1 MSTPEEY
8 PTNLTDSQ
16 WHVLQPL
23 VPPRKWRPGGP
34 GRPPCDVR
42 QVINGIVYVTKTGCQ
57 WEMVPPSF
65 GRWKTMYGYF
75 NTWSRDGVW
84 QQMLETLTKQERKR
98 QGRHPTPAA
107 GSGDSQSIKTATQ
120 GETKGY
126 DAGKKVNGR
135 KRHLLVDTLGL
146 ILGVWVTAADGGDRD
161 GLMHLLSR
169 YFSTSVQRLKKLW
182 VDGGYTGEPLKA
194 WVAGLKQTHK
204 IDLEVV
210 EKQGPGFTLLKW
222 RWVVERTFAWLLNYR
237 RHSKDYEVLPRNS
250 EAFIRVAMI
259 HLLLKRLAA

>member
-1 MSTPEEY
+1 
-8 PTNLTDSQ
+8 
-16 WHVLQPL
+16 
-23 VPPRKWRPGGP
+23 
-34 GRPPCDVR
+34 
-42 QVINGIVYVTKTGCQ
+42 
-57 WEMVPPSF
+57 
-65 GRWKTMYGYF
+65 
-75 NTWSRDGVW
+75 
-84 QQMLETLTKQERKR
+84 
-98 QGRHPTPAA
+98 
-107 GSGDSQSIKTATQ
+107 
-120 GETKGY
+120 
-126 DAGKKVNGR
+126 
-135 KRHLLVDTLGL
+135 
-146 ILGVWVTAADGGDRD
+146 
-161 GLMHLLSR
+161 MHLLSR

-194 WVAGLKQTHK
+194 WVAGLKQPHK